1 MENDVLMENEDE
13 VSWEVC
19 WKIYQLDE
27 DNCQA
32 HTPPKRKTQNC
43 KKNPYC
49 LHRLGLEKFDKL
61 LSQSQQTHEVLVRR
75 DPSKQPCGLTN
86 AGNFCYVN
94 SFLQIWFNDLKFRQ
108 CVYNWRPSADWTV
121 SPTAKLDAQT
131 VMNCLQ
137 QLFIAMQFTPFE
149 ATNADDFIQLLR
161 LDNQQQDVQEFH
173 TLFFGTIERTLEAHA
188 NGRPILEGIRQLFQS
203 RISQTICCGNC
214 YRNSVTDGEYRSLQ
228 IGIDGHDSLISAIQ
242 SFFAAEPLIDY
253 RCDQCGESGSVTRS
267 SRFTQLPEVLIIQ
280 LNRYVFSSNGN
291 LRKLQNAINYP
302 RVLSNEEL
310 QRDVDGVA
318 DYELCAVMIH
328 EGKSTNSGHY
338 YDIIRDPVIG
348 RWFTYNDEKVTVK
361 RSAPGY
367 SGKLTHKPHASADVT
382 GCYAL
387 IYRRVGS
394 DLRGP
399 VQLPADTI
407 LTEAKKRLEDDF
419 TRQNDEGDL
428 AFNIWK
434 RRIGDRSTLLRQIWI
449 ELEVSFILFWNFL
462 LLAPLLVHNGST
474 FADHADDIAFL
485 PTTLLTDILE
495 KEFNAVE
502 ECKSVDS
509 TYTPSPISDV
519 AIALCEHNRVP
530 PGPIKRGELKV
541 VNTSAARELIKE
553 LNVNLSLRTGA
564 DICLDC
570 VSKVFAYHDPKFTN
584 AYAEGRRCF
593 YPEGADIYIRLK
605 GDESEDI
612 AKNNNKN
619 LITGPAAAVTR
630 RAASRG
636 LIKVRMCSDETIDH
650 LKVRIYERT
659 KQSPVDQLLYRD
671 EQALEGNWTLEKA
684 EVPSNNIDCPL
695 ILIVQLQNEVVD
707 VTEQTAGVGGFGDTA
722 LS

>member
-32 HTPPKRKTQNC
+32 HTPPKRKSQNC

-49 LHRLGLEKFDKL
+49 LYRLGLEKFDKL

-108 CVYNWRPSADWTV
+108 CVYNWRASADWTV
-121 SPTAKLDAQT
+121 SPTAKLDTQT

-173 TLFFGTIERTLEAHA
+173 TLFFGTIERNLEAHA

-214 YRNSVTDGEYRSLQ
+214 HRKSVTDGEYRSLQ

-280 LNRYVFSSNGN
+280 LNRYVFGSNGN
-291 LRKLQNAINYP
+291 LRKLQNAIYYP

-310 QRDVDGVA
+310 QKGVDAVA

-338 YDIIRDPVIG
+338 YDIIRDP
-348 RWFTYNDEKVTVK
+348 KVTVK

-434 RRIGDRSTLLRQIWI
+434 RRIGDRSTLLRQIWT
-449 ELEVSFILFWNFL
+449 ELE
-462 LLAPLLVHNGST
+462 
-474 FADHADDIAFL
+474 
-485 PTTLLTDILE
+485 
-495 KEFNAVE
+495 EFNAVE

-530 PGPIKRGELKV
+530 PGPIKRGELK
-541 VNTSAARELIKE
+541 E

-570 VSKVFAYHDPKFTN
+570 VRKLFAHHDPKFTN

-612 AKNNNKN
+612 AKNNIKN

-707 VTEQTAGVGGFGDTA
+707 ITEQTAGVRLVWFECCFVA
-722 LS
+722 NNIFFA